1 MYCADAVSHVIY
13 EKENMGCY
21 TFVLRIMEN
30 EKSITDCLH
39 ASINGKLLMPAEISP
54 LCLLRFH
61 YLYKNTS
68 IDFFRGAGPLEIGS
82 GSNSVSKVQM
92 KKF

>member
-39 ASINGKLLMPAEISP
+39 APINGKLLMLAEISP
-54 LCLLRFH
+54 ICLLRLH
-61 YLYKNTS
+61 YLYKNASNILTFS
-68 IDFFRGAGPLEIGS
+68 LIDMDL
-82 GSNSVSKVQM
+82 
-92 KKF
+92 